1 MAKNSRKSSK
11 AGKTELEY
19 LDEMISGIKSLWSK
33 LEISNDDFIR
43 TTEDRHKQVVEKV
56 FERLLKQGDIYL
68 GEYEG
73 WYSVP
78 DETYYTESQLVD
90 QYMKM
95 AKSLAE
101 KARIQVMRLS

>member
-1 MAKNSRKSSK
+1 
-11 AGKTELEY
+11 
-19 LDEMISGIKSLWSK
+19 MISGIKSLWSK

-43 TTEDRHKQVVEKV
+43 TTEDRHKQVVES

-90 QYMKM
+90 PIYENGKIVGG
-95 AKSLAE
+95 KSPDSGHEVELVKE
-101 KARIQVMRLS
+101 ESYFF

>member
-1 MAKNSRKSSK
+1 
-11 AGKTELEY
+11 
-19 LDEMISGIKSLWSK
+19 MISGIKTYGVNLRFLMMILFELQK
-33 LEISNDDFIR
+33 E
-43 TTEDRHKQVVEKV
+43 RHKQVVEKV

-90 QYMKM
+90 PVYENGK
-95 AKSLAE
+95 L
-101 KARIQVMRLS
+101 

>member
-1 MAKNSRKSSK
+1 M
-11 AGKTELEY
+11 
-19 LDEMISGIKSLWSK
+19 
-33 LEISNDDFIR
+33 
-43 TTEDRHKQVVEKV
+43 

-90 QYMKM
+90 PVYENSKIVGG
-95 AKSLAE
+95 KSPDSGHEVELVKK
-101 KARIQVMRLS
+101 KAISSTLINIQTAY

>member
-1 MAKNSRKSSK
+1 
-11 AGKTELEY
+11 
-19 LDEMISGIKSLWSK
+19 MIAGIKSLWSK

-43 TTEDRHKQVVEKV
+43 TTEQRHKQVVEKV

-78 DETYYTESQLVD
+78 DETYYTESQLAD
-90 QYMKM
+90 PIYEKWQNRWR
-95 AKSLAE
+95 KSPDSGHEVELVKE
-101 KARIQVMRLS
+101 ESYFF

>member
-1 MAKNSRKSSK
+1 ML
-11 AGKTELEY
+11 ELN
-19 LDEMISGIKSLWSK
+19 KLWAK

-43 TTEDRHKQVVEKV
+43 TTEERHKHVVEQV

-78 DETYYTESQLVD
+78 G
-90 QYMKM
+90 
-95 AKSLAE
+95 
-101 KARIQVMRLS
+101 

>member
-1 MAKNSRKSSK
+1 
-11 AGKTELEY
+11 
-19 LDEMISGIKSLWSK
+19 MIAGIKSLWDK

-43 TTEDRHKQVVEKV
+43 TTEERHKVVEKV

-90 QYMKM
+90 PVYENGEIVGEVQIPDMKLNLL
-95 AKSLAE
+95 KKKVISLILIN
-101 KARIQVMRLS
+101 IQIVY

>member
-1 MAKNSRKSSK
+1 M
-11 AGKTELEY
+11 
-19 LDEMISGIKSLWSK
+19 
-33 LEISNDDFIR
+33 
-43 TTEDRHKQVVEKV
+43 

-90 QYMKM
+90 PVYEN
-95 AKSLAE
+95 AKL
-101 KARIQVMRLS
+101 

>member
-90 QYMKM
+90 PIYENGKNRWR
-95 AKSLAE
+95 KKPGFRS
-101 KARIQVMRLS
+101 